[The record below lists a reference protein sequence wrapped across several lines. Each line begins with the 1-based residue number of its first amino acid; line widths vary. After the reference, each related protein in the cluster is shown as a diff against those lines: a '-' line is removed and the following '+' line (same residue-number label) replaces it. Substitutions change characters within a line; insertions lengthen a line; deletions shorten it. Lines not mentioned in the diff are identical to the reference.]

1 MINIYI
7 PSRKKYGIIWH
18 GGSTE
23 KSAIQK
29 TDDISIYIYII
40 TSHNTKHLLETI
52 IWYGIDTYLGPS
64 MGCLILGD
72 GIIMHVSSIIIITS
86 N

>member
-1 MINIYI
+1 MVSFGMGGAPKSQPYRKQMIF
-7 PSRKKYGIIWH
+7 
-18 GGSTE
+18 
-23 KSAIQK
+23 Q
-29 TDDISIYIYII
+29 YIYII